1 MIYFFKKRLQLTLIF
16 LFFTLFLF
24 AQNISS
30 SIDGVVKD
38 SYGEKVIGAAVKV
51 EHLPTGSVFRS
62 RSNKKGH
69 YCVHNLPA
77 GGPYKIEIEYF
88 GLEKTSFVVEE
99 IPLGDCLTFCPI
111 LGYEN
116 DAGEVKTKTEKAN
129 CSSKKYAF
137 GASRNI
143 STFTLEHSPTI
154 SRTVT
159 DFTRLVPQSKGF
171 SFAGVDSRL
180 NNFQVDG
187 ARFNNSF
194 GLQEITGLQ
203 TNTSPI
209 SLDAIA
215 QININSTPFDVRQGG
230 FAGANINAITRSG
243 SNHFE
248 GSVFMNYKT
257 HRLMGSSVGQ
267 TDENGK
273 TQETPIENAD
283 FQGKQ
288 IGFRLGGPLIKN
300 KLFFFINGETE
311 IFNEISSRFSADK
324 DNNLANNDEKT
335 SRVTVDKAEKIR
347 NFLKKEF
354 NYDTGDYQNYKFAT
368 NSKKG
373 LARLDWNVN
382 KKVKALFRINYLQ
395 SKRELPI
402 SNSGAIGARIGKN
415 SLTFQNSNYAINND
429 MLSFVTEINSS
440 FGKKSNNKLS
450 FSYTKNRDY
459 RSSNSTPFPTV
470 DILENGQNYLTFG
483 YEPFSPNNFLNSE
496 TFQLSENFILSLG
509 KHLFTAGFD
518 AQRYTFVNSFTPN
531 YYGQYIFN
539 SFDEFEKSVAK
550 NPTASAFLYSA
561 TYSLLPEKK
570 PWSATTIVSET
581 SAYLQDEWK
590 MGRNFRLTAGVR
602 VDVPL
607 FFETKPIINPKSE
620 NFTLF
625 DEKQSEI
632 HLSTGFL
639 PDVKIKDYNVAAA
652 LPNSNPNI
660 APRLGFVWD
669 LNKNRT
675 QINGGAGYFSGQ
687 IPYIWL
693 SNNITNN
700 GMTND
705 AVNFLNY
712 KTPFS
717 TKVGADNPNIPTN
730 VSSPAAFY
738 DLAGVDADFRFPQTL
753 RGNLS
758 FEQKL
763 PQNFVLS
770 IEAMYQKTLNDILYI
785 NANATKAL
793 DSFSQGADKRAKFQ
807 GTGKLKYNT
816 TLGSAIILKNSGK
829 SEAQY
834 FTITLSRQN
843 TKKWSGFVAYNYGK
857 ALDLMHG
864 TAIGSNAWQEALSVN
879 GNNSVTD
886 LGYSRNDQRHR
897 LLGSLTFKYKW
908 KRKHTTCF
916 TLFGEAKNQ
925 GNYSYAIRGDANFDG
940 LSGNDLMYIPA
951 KNEQLNFVDILEKG
965 GGVQFSAAQQAAAF
979 DAFIEKDAYLS
990 ANRGKYAQRN
1000 GALLPIINKFDL
1012 SIIHDYKIK
1021 IATKTTI
1028 LQARIDILN
1037 VGNLI
1042 KNTWGVGYALQNFDA
1057 FRSATAILRVPLDK
1071 DGKAN
1076 VAKPSDQEMQVQMI
1090 PLNGSLDYEILTK
1103 SAYASDVW
1111 QAQVGLR
1118 WSF

>member
-1 MIYFFKKRLQLTLIF
+1 MIYFFKKRLQLTLILAQFAFF
-16 LFFTLFLF
+16 LL
-24 AQNISS
+24 AQNTTS
-30 SIDGVVKD
+30 SIDGVVRD
-38 SYGEKVIGAAVKV
+38 SRGEKIIGAAIKV
-51 EHLPTGSVFRS
+51 EHLPTGSIFRG

-69 YCVHNLPA
+69 YCIHNLRA
-77 GGPYKIEIEYF
+77 GGPYKIEIDYF
-88 GLEKTSFVVEE
+88 GLEKTSFVVDE
-99 IPLGDCLTFCPI
+99 IPLGDCLTFCPV

-116 DAGEVKTKTEKAN
+116 DEGEVKTKTEKAN
-129 CSSKKYAF
+129 CSTKKSALGSSK
-137 GASRNI
+137 NI

-154 SRTVT
+154 MRTTT
-159 DFTRLVPQSKGF
+159 DFTRFVPQSKGF

-180 NNFQVDG
+180 NNFQIDG

-215 QININSTPFDVRQGG
+215 QININATPFDVRQGG
-230 FAGANINAITRSG
+230 FAGANINAVTRAG

-267 TDENGK
+267 VYKNAK
-273 TQETPIENAD
+273 TQEIPIEKAD

-288 IGFRLGGPLIKN
+288 IGFRFGGPLIKN

-311 IFNEISSRFSADK
+311 IFDENATRFLADK
-324 DNNLANNDEKT
+324 DNNLMNNDEKT
-335 SRVTVDKAEKIR
+335 SRVTVDDAEKIR

-354 NYDTGDYQNYKFAT
+354 NYETGAYQNYKFAT

-373 LARLDWNVN
+373 LARLDWNIN

-395 SKRELPI
+395 SKREQPI
-402 SNSGAIGARIGKN
+402 ANSGAIGARVGQN
-415 SLTFQNSNYAINND
+415 ALTFQHSNYAINND

-440 FGKKSNNKLS
+440 FAKKSNNKLS

-470 DILENGQNYLTFG
+470 DILKNGQNYLTFG

-496 TFQLSENFILSLG
+496 TFQLSDNFTLSLG

-531 YYGQYIFN
+531 FYGQYIFN
-539 SFDEFEKSVAK
+539 SMDEFEKSVAK
-550 NPTASAFLYSA
+550 DPTSSAFLYSA
-561 TYSLLPEKK
+561 SYSLLPAKK
-570 PWSATTIVSET
+570 PWSSTTIVSET

-590 MGRNFRLTAGVR
+590 MGRDFRLTAGVR

-607 FFETKPIINPKSE
+607 FFETQPIVNPKAE
-620 NFTLF
+620 NFILF

-632 HLSTGFL
+632 HLTTGFL
-639 PDVKIKDYNVAAA
+639 PDVKIKNYNVAAA

-693 SNNITNN
+693 ANNITNN

-705 AVNFLNY
+705 VVNFLNY
-712 KTPFS
+712 KIPFS
-717 TKVGADNPNIPTN
+717 PKVGADNPNVPATTT
-730 VSSPAAFY
+730 SPAAFY
-738 DLAGVDADFRFPQTL
+738 DLAGVDSDFRFPQTL
-753 RGNLS
+753 RGNLN

-770 IEAMYQKTLNDILYI
+770 IEAMYQKTLNDILYV

-793 DSFSQGADKRAKFQ
+793 DSFSQGADQRAKFQ

-816 TLGSAIILKNSGK
+816 ELGSAIILKNSKK

-843 TKKWSGFVAYNYGK
+843 TRKWSGFIAYNYGK

-864 TAIGSNAWQEALSVN
+864 TAIASNAWQEALSVN
-879 GNNSVTD
+879 GNNNITD
-886 LGYSRNDQRHR
+886 LGFSRNDQRHR
-897 LLGSLTFKYKW
+897 LLGSLTFKHQW
-908 KRKHTTCF
+908 KRKNTTYF
-916 TLFGEAKNQ
+916 TLFGESKNQ

-951 KNEQLNFVDILEKG
+951 KNEQLKFVDILKKDG
-965 GGVQFSAAQQAAAF
+965 TVQFSAAEQAIAF
-979 DAFIEKDAYLS
+979 DAFIQKDAYLS

-1000 GALLPIINKFDL
+1000 GALLPFINKFDL

-1021 IATKTTI
+1021 IAAKTTI

-1037 VGNLI
+1037 VGNLL
-1042 KNTWGVGYALQNFDA
+1042 KNTWGVGYTLNNFDA
-1057 FRSATAILRVPLDK
+1057 FHSATAILSTPLDK
-1071 DGKAN
+1071 NGKAN
-1076 VAKPSDQEMQVQMI
+1076 IAKQSDEEMQVQMI
-1090 PLNGSLDYEILTK
+1090 PLNGTLDYEILTK
-1103 SAYASDVW
+1103 SAYTSDVW